1 MAFRPSALGVRC
13 SRPTSLRGWTP
24 IVLLLLACLLP
35 ATILSE
41 TKSTPAQRHVVVI
54 VWDGMR
60 PDFVTESNTPALWK
74 LAHEGVT
81 FRRHH
86 SVYPTA
92 TNVNGAA
99 IATGVYPNR
108 NSLLAN
114 REYRP
119 QINPRE
125 AVENGTPATIK
136 KGDEVSGGK
145 YLTSPTIAEI
155 VRAAGLRS
163 AVAGTKSV
171 ALLHDRQAEWTVGA
185 AKDSVTRF
193 AAAPMPGS
201 VREETVR
208 LLGPLLTEA
217 TNTSEQRNIYAT
229 RSLTEILWRDG
240 VPAFSLLWL
249 SEPDLSQHE
258 DSPGAESSI
267 AAIRNS
273 DRNLALVLEGLSKRN
288 ARETTDVLVVSDH
301 GFSTVERTIDVAA
314 ALRAAGF
321 DAVTAFGETPKS
333 GQVMVVGNGGTI
345 LFYVIE
351 HNVAVTTR
359 LVEWLQRSD
368 FAGVIFARE
377 KREGT
382 FPFDSVRANTADGP
396 DVMVATRWN
405 AKPNRFG
412 VPGQIMTDSRS
423 GADKGSHVTLSEF
436 DVHNTLVAAGPDFRH
451 GLMNEAPSSNVD
463 LAPTVLHLLGLEA
476 PAKFDGRVLSEALN
490 EANSA
495 TVKTT
500 TEISE
505 SQRKFPDGEWRQ
517 HLRISRLG
525 DSTYVDEGNGAFEAH

>member
-1 MAFRPSALGVRC
+1 
-13 SRPTSLRGWTP
+13 
-24 IVLLLLACLLP
+24 
-35 ATILSE
+35 
-41 TKSTPAQRHVVVI
+41 
-54 VWDGMR
+54 MR
-60 PDFVTESNTPALWK
+60 PDFVTERNTPTLWK
-74 LAHEGVT
+74 LAHDGVT
-81 FRRHH
+81 FRHHH

-119 QINPRE
+119 LINPRE
-125 AVENGTPATIK
+125 VFENGTPAIIK
-136 KGDEVSGGK
+136 KGDEVTGGK

-155 VRAAGLRS
+155 VHAAGRRT
-163 AVAGTKSV
+163 AIAGTKSV
-171 ALLHDRQAEWTVGA
+171 ALLHDRHAEWTVAA

-193 AAAPMPGS
+193 AAAPMPGN

-208 LLGPLLTEA
+208 LLGPLLIEP

-229 RSLTEILWRDG
+229 RALTDILWRDG
-240 VPAFSLLWL
+240 VPEFSLLWL

-258 DSPGAESSI
+258 DSPGAESTI
-267 AAIRNS
+267 AASQGS
-273 DRNLALVLEGLSKRN
+273 DRNLALILTALSKKN
-288 ARETTDVLVVSDH
+288 ALETTDVLVVSDH

-314 ALRAAGF
+314 VLRAAGF
-321 DAVTAFGETPKS
+321 DAVTAFEETAKS

-351 HNVAVTTR
+351 HDLAVTTR

-368 FAGVIFARE
+368 FAGLIFTRE
-377 KREGT
+377 KRDGT

-412 VPGQIMTDSRS
+412 VPGQIMADSRS
-423 GADKGSHVTLSEF
+423 GTDKGSHVTLSEF
-436 DVHNTLVAAGPDFRH
+436 DVHNTLIAAGPDFRH

-476 PAKFDGRVLSEALN
+476 PVKFDGRVLSEALN

-495 TVKTT
+495 TLKAA
-500 TEISE
+500 TETSE
-505 SQRKFPDGEWRQ
+505 SRRKFSDGEWRQ
-517 HLRISRLG
+517 HLHISRVG
-525 DSTYVDEGNGAFEAH
+525 DRTYVDEGDGAFETH